1 MAFRHKLGTSGHLPE
16 ATGSSLGVP
25 RRRQSAPAHLSDMDS
40 DARFS
45 PAADSVIT
53 LQELAQQL
61 GVTVQTLYD
70 LRSQGREPNGF
81 RIGRQ
86 LRFRT
91 AEVEAWLLRLEDQDR
106 DRHRPDGFR

>member
-1 MAFRHKLGTSGHLPE
+1 MAFRHKLGTSGHVPA
-16 ATGSSLGVP
+16 ATGSSLGAF
-25 RRRQSAPAHLSDMDS
+25 RRSRSAPAHLSDMDS

-45 PAADSVIT
+45 PTADSVIT
-53 LQELAQQL
+53 LQELAQRL

-70 LRSQGREPNGF
+70 LRSQGRGPNGF

-91 AEVEAWLLRLEDQDR
+91 AEVDAWLLRLEDQDR
-106 DRHRPDGFR
+106 ARHRPDGFR